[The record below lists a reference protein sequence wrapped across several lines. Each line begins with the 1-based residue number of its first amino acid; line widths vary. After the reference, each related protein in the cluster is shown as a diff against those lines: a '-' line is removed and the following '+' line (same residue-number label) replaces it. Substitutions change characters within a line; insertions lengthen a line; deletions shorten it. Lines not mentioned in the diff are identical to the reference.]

1 MQANTYQKQESTL
14 KILRSIWLSMIG
26 IILRRFSYLEDEI
39 RDLATTR
46 RIWLTLISGYVF
58 SLVILVGVT
67 LLIDGDLTLSSFLWN
82 ISWNLQT
89 IVLFLAVPMLWM
101 LLVTHWYLGGDFH
114 GHVQGLVIVYVA
126 NRLVNSLLQSV
137 MYIVSAPSDS
147 TILLVP
153 DLSSQQIWM
162 FFAFSMFIT
171 FYFYLIYYRTLQIAH
186 PDTAPRK
193 LLISLAV
200 IFLLIEIV
208 PVALNWMFN
217 QLDVKTALHIIELV
231 TGII

>member
-89 IVLFLAVPMLWM
+89 IVLF
-101 LLVTHWYLGGDFH
+101 
-114 GHVQGLVIVYVA
+114 
-126 NRLVNSLLQSV
+126 
-137 MYIVSAPSDS
+137 
-147 TILLVP
+147 
-153 DLSSQQIWM
+153 
-162 FFAFSMFIT
+162 
-171 FYFYLIYYRTLQIAH
+171 FYLCC
-186 PDTAPRK
+186 
-193 LLISLAV
+193 
-200 IFLLIEIV
+200 
-208 PVALNWMFN
+208 
-217 QLDVKTALHIIELV
+217 
-231 TGII
+231 GCC

>member
-1 MQANTYQKQESTL
+1 M
-14 KILRSIWLSMIG
+14 
-26 IILRRFSYLEDEI
+26 
-39 RDLATTR
+39 
-46 RIWLTLISGYVF
+46 
-58 SLVILVGVT
+58 
-67 LLIDGDLTLSSFLWN
+67 
-82 ISWNLQT
+82 
-89 IVLFLAVPMLWM
+89 
-101 LLVTHWYLGGDFH
+101 THWYLDGDFH

-147 TILLVP
+147 TLLPVP
-153 DLSSQQIWM
+153 DLSSEQIWM

-171 FYFYLIYYRTLQIAH
+171 FYFYLIYYRALQIAH
-186 PDTAPRK
+186 PDAALRK